1 MKPTDTIT
9 NLYNHHLWTNLRL
22 LESCKQ
28 LTSEQL
34 QAKVIGTFGY
44 IQETL
49 EHVVRAEKS
58 YLSRISTGQPYLH
71 SPAAASMT
79 IADMIESVRQSGLA
93 LVEWAP
99 KVQAG
104 DVVEIDWDGTLRDV
118 PKTVL
123 LTQAINHATEHRAQ
137 IMVIMTQLGVEPP
150 NLDSWTYFDGLDP

>member
-9 NLYNHHLWTNLRL
+9 NLYNHHLWANLRL
-22 LESCKQ
+22 LESCGQ
-28 LTSEQL
+28 LTREQL
-34 QAKVIGTFGY
+34 QANLNGTYGS

-49 EHVVRAEKS
+49 EHIVRAEKS
-58 YLSRISTGQPYLH
+58 YVSRISTGQSYRH
-71 SPAAASMT
+71 PADAAPMT
-79 IADMIESVRQSGLA
+79 IADMLESVHQTGLA

-99 KVQAG
+99 KVQTG

-150 NLDSWTYFDGLDP
+150 NLDSWTYFDELDQ

>member
-1 MKPTDTIT
+1 MIPTGPIT
-9 NLYNHHLWTNLRL
+9 NLYNHHLWANLRL
-22 LESCKQ
+22 LEHCQQ
-28 LTSEQL
+28 LNSEQMQVKL
-34 QAKVIGTFGY
+34 TGTYGS

-49 EHVVRAEKS
+49 EHIVRAEKS
-58 YLSRISTGQPYLH
+58 YFSRISTGKPYQH
-71 SPAAASMT
+71 SPDRKSMT
-79 IADMIESVRQSGLA
+79 IAEMLESVRQTGLG

-104 DVVEIDWDGTLRDV
+104 DTVEIDWDGTLRDV

-150 NLDSWTYFDGLDP
+150 DLDSWTYFDELSQ